1 MIWVGQ
7 GLGIQWVENG
17 GILGIGRTDE
27 RDHGM
32 ESGLP
37 IKVFGRDV
45 VVARGVGGNV
55 VGTDGVLSSETS
67 EVFVQ
72 RSTVMG

>member
-1 MIWVGQ
+1 MSKIK
-7 GLGIQWVENG
+7 
-17 GILGIGRTDE
+17 
-27 RDHGM
+27 GM
-32 ESGLP
+32 EAGLP

-55 VGTDGVLSSETS
+55 VGTDGVLSLETS